1 MHVNILVY
9 FSFFCCANLIF
20 HFVQELYHLSMGV
33 SEDDALLV
41 FNNSAQKVIK
51 DTIKHAG
58 YQLITYYYKCVMRQS
73 MNIKIGLEQT
83 GIEQYLLG
91 KVDWLPKLGIP
102 CASGGHPPCSG
113 SGLIGLEQTGRESV
127 WVGGCTTMTQMDTSE
142 KFRERYDTQTPVLQ
156 LLCINFCIIL
166 DSLLQKASTVV
177 EPH

>member
-9 FSFFCCANLIF
+9 FSLFFCCANLIV
-20 HFVQELYHLSMGV
+20 HFVQELYHLSKSV

-41 FNNSAQKVIK
+41 FNNSARKVIK
-51 DTIKHAG
+51 DTIKHAR

-73 MNIKIGLEQT
+73 MNIKIAKDYHLML
-83 GIEQYLLG
+83 EQYLLG

-102 CASGGHPPCSG
+102 CVSGGHPPCSG
-113 SGLIGLEQTGRESV
+113 SGLMGLEQTGRESV

-156 LLCINFCIIL
+156 LLCINFCITL
-166 DSLLQKASTVV
+166 DSLL
-177 EPH
+177 